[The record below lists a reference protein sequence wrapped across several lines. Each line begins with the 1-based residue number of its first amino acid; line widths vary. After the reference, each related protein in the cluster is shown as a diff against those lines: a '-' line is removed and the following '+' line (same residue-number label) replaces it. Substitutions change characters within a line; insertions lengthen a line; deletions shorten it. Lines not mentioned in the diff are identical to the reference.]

1 MKAVCQWKNADKY
14 VTTDKTNDEKR
25 NNISKVW
32 IGNNWWSSGLY
43 KGKRR
48 KNVMPWMNC
57 CVTHIQSHA
66 VKYIAEIKIWH
77 CKHNPGKWHW
87 SNWRLQQTYINKYFK
102 KWTLSMK
109 KNAVA
114 TTCNFFRYGM
124 YHMTF
129 SHSIRN
135 SWKRENC
142 LLYQKHNS
150 VKIVYLQLSRVKS

>member
-14 VTTDKTNDEKR
+14 VTTDKTNEEKR
-25 NNISKVW
+25 NNINKVW

-48 KNVMPWMNC
+48 NNVMPWMNC

-109 KNAVA
+109 KKCC
-114 TTCNFFRYGM
+114 CNNM
-124 YHMTF
+124 QLLQVWDE
-129 SHSIRN
+129 SHDFQSQH
-135 SWKRENC
+135 KKFMKKGK
-142 LLYQKHNS
+142 LS
-150 VKIVYLQLSRVKS
+150 VISET